1 MKTSQGSKYASGQ
14 HFYSCL
20 HCIKYRN
27 FTQFSGVKNLWKS
40 TVSVELPVILPE
52 LCNSPEIHNK
62 ILGYLYVYIIYIYI
76 YILYSESIVKSI
88 VKRVLGG
95 QINMHSNKRN
105 CHNFFHLLYKYILY
119 IYIYI
124 IYILQIYK
132 YLYIYIYIFIF
143 SIYIYLY
150 IFVYILLCY
159 IYIYI
164 YIYCCDHDYHIYIY
178 FEFYAYEIIRQYI
191 RRMI

>member
-76 YILYSESIVKSI
+76 YIYILYSESIVKSI

-119 IYIYI
+119 IYILYI
-124 IYILQIYK
+124 YYRYIS
-132 YLYIYIYIFIF
+132 IYIYIFI
-143 SIYIYLY
+143 YLY
-150 IFVYILLCY
+150 FLY
-159 IYIYI
+159 IYIFIYFCIYTFMLYI

>member
-14 HFYSCL
+14 HFYSYL

-119 IYIYI
+119 IYI

-143 SIYIYLY
+143 SIYIFLY